1 MINMSVPLFDNNWP
15 WPCLD
20 LVILEFCQFFSQ
32 SSLSYLCPPTLIF
45 LEAKSTFL
53 QSNVLIKM
61 VKSSC
66 KLWAYLTHLFPY
78 EKIASSR
85 EKKSLFRLA
94 RGEKVRKVRKQNHCS
109 RYLHQRT
116 ILKIS

>member
-1 MINMSVPLFDNNWP
+1 MVTDGGYT
-15 WPCLD
+15 
-20 LVILEFCQFFSQ
+20 
-32 SSLSYLCPPTLIF
+32 SYLCPPTLIF
-45 LEAKSTFL
+45 LDAKSTFL

-85 EKKSLFRLA
+85 KKNRCSDWREEKKSV
-94 RGEKVRKVRKQNHCS
+94 KSVKSVN
-109 RYLHQRT
+109 RT
-116 ILKIS
+116 IVPDICIKGLF